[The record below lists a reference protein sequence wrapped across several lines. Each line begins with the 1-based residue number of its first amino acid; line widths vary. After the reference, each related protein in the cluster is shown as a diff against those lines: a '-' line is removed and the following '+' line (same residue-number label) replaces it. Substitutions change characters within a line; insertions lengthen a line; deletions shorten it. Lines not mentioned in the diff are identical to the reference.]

1 MGDHVFTTQDKTTW
15 GDGPW
20 QTEPDKVVWI
30 DEVTRLDCMAN
41 RGPSGSWCGYVGV
54 DPSHRMHGKG
64 YSECLAGCPA
74 EEGSCYDHSPEAVLS
89 VHGGLTY
96 AKACW
101 GDEATGICHVPEPGR
116 SHDIWWFGFDCAH
129 YQDFSP
135 GSAAQI
141 AASYHQRG
149 QTMPDC
155 FNRMASEIYRDLV
168 YVRAE
173 VTSLA
178 AQIAAPQ

>member
-1 MGDHVFTTQDKTTW
+1 MMGDHVFTTQDKTTW

-116 SHDIWWFGFDCAH
+116 SH
-129 YQDFSP
+129 
-135 GSAAQI
+135 
-141 AASYHQRG
+141 
-149 QTMPDC
+149 